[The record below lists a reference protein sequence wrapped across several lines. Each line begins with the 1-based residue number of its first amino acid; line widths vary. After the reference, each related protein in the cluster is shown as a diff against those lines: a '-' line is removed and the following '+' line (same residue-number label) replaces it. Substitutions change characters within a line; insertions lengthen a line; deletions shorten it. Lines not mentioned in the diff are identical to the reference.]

1 MSHLPHIWFVGCCLL
16 LSSLS
21 ADARQVK
28 ASEPIVYLDLT
39 RFQQVDYTDSLALLD
54 LWDALHAVSTLQGIV
69 NRQSPRL
76 YIDYVGL
83 DGRSIDAWWWDMYRA
98 PGQWL
103 ARRDT
108 LRLTDVAEA
117 VRYFSRDLR
126 GAVIYDS
133 STPSTSNVASAV
145 AGMDDLLA
153 LRYDRRPGSL
163 YSQLMTDGP
172 RLEAKVWLVN
182 TDGTPLFTGHGII
195 PGTDRP
201 SSGSCKCDPYLWYIE
216 HYMKTNRAD
225 GLYGGYYIDQHWRS
239 VASRGPANHH
249 TLTNHDFFVA
259 RRGFF
264 FDLSP
269 WEDEATDDPSQPT
282 GTDYQTLCELL
293 SQAHRLRDGKAPGYI
308 GGFPAWAYKYTTHVG
323 GQHQD
328 VATEWHFAE
337 LISRYLTFKDADAI
351 GYGAMANASF
361 WQHFP
366 LRSRYRQ
373 PWTTT
378 RRLRQQGYLLADDK
392 VDTSRNYVTIYVGD
406 FDATSWITQRMPDLW
421 EDTARGQLPMMWC
434 VSPVLAERAP
444 MVLHYLRTSASP
456 NDYFAAADNGAG
468 YLMPGIVEAEGS
480 EGDINVW
487 ERHCKSHYRRW
498 GLTVTGFIIDGTGP
512 AMGTRSLDAYAN
524 FSPNGIVPQKA
535 EPLSL
540 YKEMPILRSD
550 FDLVD
555 ADPKAA
561 ARVLVDRVHD
571 RALPF
576 HWFRIILKSPTWYV
590 EMIQEA
596 QRLDPTIQLVDGPT
610 FFELSRR
617 YCHHDKK

>member
-1 MSHLPHIWFVGCCLL
+1 MSRRHVIRLVCCCLIL
-16 LSSLS
+16 TSLP
-21 ADARQVK
+21 AGARL
-28 ASEPIVYLDLT
+28 AGTSEPVVYLDLT
-39 RFQQVDYTDSLALLD
+39 RLQQVDYADSLALLD
-54 LWDALHAVSTLQGIV
+54 MWDALHAASTLQGIV
-69 NRQSPRL
+69 NRHEPRL

-83 DGRSIDAWWWDMYRA
+83 DGRSIDAWWWDRYRA

-103 ARRDT
+103 AQRDT
-108 LRLTDVAEA
+108 LHLTDVAEA
-117 VRYFSRDLR
+117 VRHFSRDLR

-163 YSQLMTDGP
+163 YSRLVTDGP
-172 RLEAKVWLVN
+172 CLEARVWLVN
-182 TDGTPLFTGHGII
+182 TDGTPLFTGRGII

-201 SSGSCKCDPYLWYIE
+201 SSGSRKCDPYIWYIE

-239 VASRGPANHH
+239 VATRGPANHH

-282 GTDYQTLCELL
+282 GTDHQTLCELL
-293 SQAHRLRDGKAPGYI
+293 SQAHRLRHGKAPGYI
-308 GGFPAWAYKYTTHVG
+308 GGFPAWAYKYTTHAG
-323 GQHQD
+323 GSHQD

-337 LISRYLTFKDADAI
+337 LISRYMTFKDADAI

-366 LRSRYRQ
+366 LKKRYRQ
-373 PWTTT
+373 AWTST
-378 RRLRQQGYLLADDK
+378 RSLREKGYIDQEGR
-392 VDTSRNYVTIYVGD
+392 VDTSRNYVVIYVGD
-406 FDATSWITQRMPDLW
+406 YDASSWITQRMPDLW
-421 EDTARGQLPMMWC
+421 EDTNRGRMPMMWS

-444 MVLHYLRTSASP
+444 MVMHYLRQTATA

-468 YLMPGIVEAEGS
+468 YLMPGVAEAEGFPC
-480 EGDINVW
+480 DIAIW
-487 ERHCKSHYRRW
+487 KKHCARYYRRW
-498 GLTVTGFIIDGTGP
+498 GLSVTGFVIDGNGP
-512 AMGTRSLDAYAN
+512 AMGPEALDAYAS
-524 FSPNGIVPQKA
+524 FSPGGIVPQKA

-540 YKEMPILRSD
+540 YKGMPVLRSD

-561 ARVLVDRVHD
+561 AQVLVNRVHD
-571 RALPF
+571 RDIPF

-590 EMIQEA
+590 KMIQEA
-596 QRLDPTIQLVDGPT
+596 QRLDPTIELLDAPS
-610 FFELSRR
+610 FFELTRR
-617 YCHHDKK
+617 YAQSR